1 MKWKKVRLDLQ
12 PFRGAWRQAG
22 SKKTTE
28 MDASWQQIWT
38 GAWWVEL
45 LISSLSARGITTP
58 SLYGWSSEV
67 RPCKPSLD
75 EPLLDFSNS
84 CLFSPLSTSPR
95 RKKKTPLFW
104 KISVFTHISR
114 TYHKAAWKWKARC
127 RTTWAR
133 SLHALLRLWLELQI
147 KSRITEHFVLI

>member
-95 RKKKTPLFW
+95 RKKKTTLCFGKSLFSLTSLGHTI
-104 KISVFTHISR
+104 KQHESGKHGAEQHELAPCTRFCVFGWSL
-114 TYHKAAWKWKARC
+114 
-127 RTTWAR
+127 R
-133 SLHALLRLWLELQI
+133 SSHESQSIL
-147 KSRITEHFVLI
+147 S